1 MPVAAAVDVGARMT
15 PVGEAP
21 IPVTAA
27 TDAAGRGSV
36 VIRMPQDWVVSLPPT
51 DARELAARIVA
62 AAAEVHGSRH

>member
-1 MPVAAAVDVGARMT
+1 VPVAAAVDVGARMT